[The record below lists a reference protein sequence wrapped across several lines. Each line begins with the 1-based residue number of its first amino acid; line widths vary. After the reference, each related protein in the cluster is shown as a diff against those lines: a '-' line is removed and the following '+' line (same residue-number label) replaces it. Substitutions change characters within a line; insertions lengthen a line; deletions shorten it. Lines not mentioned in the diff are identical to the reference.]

1 MIDRI
6 AGLKEETE
14 MSQPARERIVAG
26 AADMLARGG
35 MGRTSIRELA
45 KHAGTPLGSTY
56 HYFRGGKAQL
66 TQEAVEYAGG
76 QVSAA
81 LERAMEAG
89 PVQGLRGLLGW
100 WRRILVDSGFE
111 EGCPVLSVAVTE
123 SRTGLAEQAVASASR
138 VFFAWS
144 QTLAG
149 SLARHG
155 VEPEDADAL
164 ATLIVCSVE
173 GSVGLCRAEGST
185 RALDRVETALIRA
198 VTAALPEGA

>member
-1 MIDRI
+1 
-6 AGLKEETE
+6 

-56 HYFRGGKAQL
+56 HYFPDGKAQL
-66 TQEAVEYAGG
+66 TCEAVEYAGG
-76 QVSAA
+76 KVTIA
-81 LERAMEAG
+81 LQKALEAG
-89 PVQGLRGLLGW
+89 PLDGLRGLLDW
-100 WRRILVDSGFE
+100 WRRVLVDSGFE

-123 SRTGLAEQAVASASR
+123 SRTGPAHHAVASASR
-138 VFFAWS
+138 IFTAWS
-144 QTLAG
+144 QTLTD
-149 SLARHG
+149 SLTRRG
-155 VEPEDADAL
+155 VELEEAEAL

-185 RALDRVETALIRA
+185 RALDQVEAMLIRA
-198 VTAALPEGA
+198 ITAALPGEK